1 MIKIT
6 YKGNTKEIEADPS
19 ASILDLVHKYFDC
32 ELSGCAKKGSCGR
45 CVCRVRRK
53 DEYLSLLSCSSRALD
68 GDEILCDFREK
79 EHGLHKFKGDA
90 SELLITTEDTA
101 ENEAEGTSPEATDGL
116 HNFAAIDLGTTSI
129 GFSYKGK
136 TRVCLNPQL
145 RYGSDVISRMSAAQ
159 SGKAEE
165 IKRLTLECIGENLE
179 DLDPDK
185 TLRGAFIAANTA
197 MVHLLMGYD
206 TTSLGCA
213 PFKGVSLKEEH
224 FAFGRFEI
232 YVLPGA
238 SAFIGSDAISGAYFV
253 ENEPGYDGGDY
264 LLVDLG
270 TNAEMIY
277 KKGDGYLALSAA
289 AGPAFSGDAS
299 LNLEGSEMISL
310 TAKGL
315 RDGVIDRTGL
325 LADEYFETGYP
336 VNGHVL
342 KQEHIRNIQLA
353 KAAIAC
359 SFAYLIRMAGNP
371 SKAPEDLNVYI
382 TGAFGY
388 RLSIPDLM
396 EIGLFPGA
404 GAHRIKVP
412 GNSSLKGIEY
422 ALKNEK
428 TSDIYMGKLEDIIQR
443 MNILSLP
450 DLEDF
455 GEKYY
460 LAMGF

>member
-19 ASILDLVHKYFDC
+19 ASILDLVHEYFDC

-53 DEYLSLLSCSSRALD
+53 DECLTLLSCSNRAMD

-79 EHGLHKFKGDA
+79 EDGLHKFKGDT
-90 SELLITTEDTA
+90 SELLITMEDTA
-101 ENEAEGTSPEATDGL
+101 ENRGEDASAAAPNGL
-116 HNFAAIDLGTTSI
+116 HNFAAIDLGTTSV

-136 TRVCLNPQL
+136 TKVCLNPQL
-145 RYGSDVISRMSAAQ
+145 RYGSDVISRMGAAQ

-165 IKRLTLECIGENLE
+165 IKRLTLECIRENLE
-179 DLDPDK
+179 EIDHDNNM
-185 TLRGAFIAANTA
+185 RGAFIAANTA

-224 FAFGRFEI
+224 FTLGRFEI
-232 YVLPGA
+232 CVLPGA

-253 ENEPGYDGGDY
+253 ENEPEYDGGDY

-310 TAKGL
+310 TAEGL

-325 LADEYFETGYP
+325 LTDEYFETGYP

-342 KQEHIRNIQLA
+342 KQDHIRNIQLA

-359 SFAYLIRMAGNP
+359 AASCLIREAGDF
-371 SKAPEDLNVYI
+371 PEGDIDLNVYI

-388 RLSIPDLM
+388 RLRIPDLM
-396 EIGLFPGA
+396 EIGLLPGVD
-404 GAHRIKVP
+404 AHRIKVP
-412 GNSSLKGIEY
+412 GNSSLKGMEI

-428 TSDIYMGKLEDIIQR
+428 THDIYMKKLLDIIDR
-443 MNILSLP
+443 TNVISLP